1 MAVAPSAE
9 ISQFLDLG
17 MIVLHIVFHR
27 QTIRI
32 VQSHIA
38 SKSEQ
43 DAADFEC

>member
-17 MIVLHIVFHR
+17 MIVLHVIFHR
-27 QTIRI
+27 QTLRA
-32 VQSHIA
+32 VQSNIA